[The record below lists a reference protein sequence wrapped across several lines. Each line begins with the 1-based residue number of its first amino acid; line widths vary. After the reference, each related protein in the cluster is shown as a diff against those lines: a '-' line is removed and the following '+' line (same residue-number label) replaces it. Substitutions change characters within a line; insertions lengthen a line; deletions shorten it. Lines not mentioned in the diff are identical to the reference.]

1 MTNIYEYPPPLGD
14 RRITALDIA
23 RFYGMVLVYYGH
35 AIEQVMYLGSET
47 AALQYKFIY
56 SFHMPFFF
64 LVAGYVAKPEKL
76 NLNAPAFFKR
86 LAASRLVPY
95 FFFSVVFMVLS
106 MVVPGTFVLSDL
118 TSLQGY
124 LAGVARTLLGLPVYN
139 IPMWFLA
146 SLVSVEVLHYL
157 VGRHLRSDGRI
168 IIAALCFYVF
178 GYYLN
183 LDFQFIQFDSIFRWN
198 YWFIHQ
204 APVGYAF
211 YLTGVLLRRR
221 GVFHENA
228 LPKDTRSSRPWG
240 LLAVA
245 VACLTVVWL
254 TFDLNT
260 GPFRFFDAVV
270 FMLSGHGNVFWF
282 PFTAL
287 AGSMMLLLFAR
298 ASGENRVLA
307 FMGRNVLILFIL
319 NGVFYHFVNMHFA
332 AWVTENLPSN
342 PLILTVATAV
352 FTAACLA
359 ACLPLVYLLN
369 RFLPQVVGRP
379 QRSGPLLPRL
389 L

>member
-1 MTNIYEYPPPLGD
+1 MAKISEYPPPLGD

-23 RFYGMVLVYYGH
+23 RLFGMVLVYYGH
-35 AIEQVMYLGSET
+35 AIEQVMYLGNET

-76 NLNAPAFFKR
+76 ELKAPAFFKR

-95 FFFSVVFMVLS
+95 FFFSLVFLGLS
-106 MVVPGTFVLSDL
+106 LVIPGTFVLSDL

-124 LAGVARTLLGLPVYN
+124 MAGIARTLLGIPVYN

-157 VGRHLRSDGRI
+157 VGRHLRTDASI
-168 IIAALCFYVF
+168 IVAALGFYIF

-183 LDFQFIQFDSIFRWN
+183 LDFQFIQFDKIFQWN

-211 YLTGVLLRRR
+211 YLVGVLLRRR
-221 GVFHENA
+221 GAFYENTRPKEYGKRSWRILAGA
-228 LPKDTRSSRPWG
+228 L
-240 LLAVA
+240 
-245 VACLTVVWL
+245 ACLAVVWL
-254 TFDLNT
+254 TYNLNT
-260 GPFRFFDAVV
+260 GPFRYFDAVV

-298 ASGENRVLA
+298 ASGENRILA
-307 FMGRNVLILFIL
+307 FLGRNVLILFIL
-319 NGVFYHFVNMHFA
+319 NGVFYHFINMHFA
-332 AWVTENLPSN
+332 AWVTENLPAN
-342 PLILTVATAV
+342 PLVLTLSTAV
-352 FTAACLA
+352 FTVGCLA
-359 ACLPLVYLLN
+359 ACLPLVWLLN
-369 RFLPQVVGRP
+369 KFIPQMVGRP
-379 QRSGPLLPRL
+379 QLSGPLLPRL
-389 L
+389 I